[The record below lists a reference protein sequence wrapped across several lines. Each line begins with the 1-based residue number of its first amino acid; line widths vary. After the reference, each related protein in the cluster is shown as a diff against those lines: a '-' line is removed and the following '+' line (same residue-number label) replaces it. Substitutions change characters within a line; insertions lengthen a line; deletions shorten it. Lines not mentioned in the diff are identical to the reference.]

1 MFFRIFMYRCER
13 NNNNNNVPTMQTEM
27 ENGKYCDNGNTVE
40 TELKWAIGTDGRSYS
55 ADRINIWLTNDAAS
69 RQGVVNDHRNVK

>member
-1 MFFRIFMYRCER
+1 MYRCER

-40 TELKWAIGTDGRSYS
+40 TGPQELT
-55 ADRINIWLTNDAAS
+55 AA
-69 RQGVVNDHRNVK
+69 RTAPIA